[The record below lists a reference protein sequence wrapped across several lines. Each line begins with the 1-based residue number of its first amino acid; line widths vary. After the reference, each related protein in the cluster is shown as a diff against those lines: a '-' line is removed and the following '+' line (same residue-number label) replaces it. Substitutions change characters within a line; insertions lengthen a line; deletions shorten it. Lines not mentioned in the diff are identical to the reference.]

1 MKYYLQAT
9 SEEALIQALEAA
21 NLYKKV
27 YSEWDEDGNPIGDFE
42 WQREG
47 QYDLDTIGTIYKPTG
62 TMLTDEEGMEYP
74 EMVALEGFHANSR
87 GITAE
92 QAAFLP
98 TIDAPATPVRIWAGE

>member
-9 SEEALIQALEAA
+9 SEEALMQALEAA

-27 YSEWDEDGNPIGDFE
+27 YSEWDEEGNPIGDFE

-47 QYDLDTIGTIYKPTG
+47 QYDLDTIGTIYAPTG

-74 EMVALEGFHANSR
+74 EMGALEGFHANIR

-98 TIDAPATPVRIWAGE
+98 TIDAPTTPHRKWAGE

>member
-9 SEEALIQALEAA
+9 SEEALMQALEAA

-27 YSEWDEDGNPIGDFE
+27 YSEWDEEGNPIGDFE

-47 QYDLDTIGTIYKPTG
+47 QYDLDTIGTIYAPTG
-62 TMLTDEEGMEYP
+62 TMLTGEDGDYP
-74 EMVALEGFHANSR
+74 EMAALAGYHANIR

-92 QAAFLP
+92 QAAMLP
-98 TIDAPATPVRIWAGE
+98 TINAPTTPYRKWAGE

>member
-27 YSEWDEDGNPIGDFE
+27 YSEWDEEGNPIGDFE

-62 TMLTDEEGMEYP
+62 IMLTDEEGMEYP
-74 EMVALEGFHANSR
+74 EMVALEGFHANIR

>member
-27 YSEWDEDGNPIGDFE
+27 YSEWDEEGNPIGDFE

-74 EMVALEGFHANSR
+74 EMAALEGFHANIR
-87 GITAE
+87 GITTE
-92 QAAFLP
+92 QAALLP
-98 TIDAPATPVRIWAGE
+98 TIDQPTSPVRIWAGD